1 MAQTSRRPGT
11 LSRRSRPPGSLFTS
25 SAGHLTTRCLT
36 PEWLAHGTGQ
46 RAASAVLLLA
56 MLLAACAT
64 PGSEPLAR
72 PNDSESA
79 GAPTGRGA
87 AVPEDACPQMVA
99 CSAGAAAEPREDD
112 GSPPPIIDPGPCRDE
127 DACAEG
133 FLVGETFHAV
143 SCGAVRPELVTDE
156 IVARGTWAGD
166 VREVRVIGGVD
177 PDVLLAIDMPGGE
190 CADGEVV
197 LSDFSMV
204 IVGRYD
210 PSRAQEAICVAAV
223 DEHLA
228 RNGC

>member
-1 MAQTSRRPGT
+1 MAQASRRPGT
-11 LSRRSRPPGSLFTS
+11 PSRHPWLPGSPSNS
-25 SAGHLTTRCLT
+25 SAGAFATRRLA
-36 PEWLAHGTGQ
+36 PGWLAHATEQ
-46 RAASAVLLLA
+46 RSAAAVLLLA

-64 PGSEPLAR
+64 TGSEPLAR
-72 PNDSESA
+72 PNDSEPA
-79 GAPTGRGA
+79 GAATGPGT

-99 CSAGAAAEPREDD
+99 CTAGSATEPRGDD
-112 GSPPPIIDPGPCRDE
+112 GSPLPIVDPGPCRDE

-133 FLVGETFHAV
+133 FLVGDDLHAV

-156 IVARGTWAGD
+156 VVARGTWAGD

-177 PDVLLAIDMPGGE
+177 PDVLLAIDMPAGE